1 MNVKEIT
8 MPIWKTLALAG
19 AILAGGIGL
28 AGGASASPLASGA
41 MPAVQADGLVAKA
54 WHYGRPH
61 YGYGPRYRPYRPYR
75 AYRYRAYPYRGYARP
90 RVVCRTVVQ
99 TVRRPSGRLVT
110 RPVQRCFR
118 RY

>member
-1 MNVKEIT
+1 MRF
-8 MPIWKTLALAG
+8 WKTLALAG

-28 AGGASASPLASGA
+28 AGGASASPFASGA
-41 MPAVQADGLVAKA
+41 MPAVQAEGGLVAKA

-61 YGYGPRYRPYRPYR
+61 YGYGPRYRPYR
-75 AYRYRAYPYRGYARP
+75 AYPYRAYPYRGYYARP
-90 RVVCRTVVQ
+90 RVVCRTVLQ

-110 RPVQRCFR
+110 QRVQRCFR

>member
-1 MNVKEIT
+1 
-8 MPIWKTLALAG
+8 MPSWKTLALAG

-41 MPAVQADGLVAKA
+41 MPAVQAEGGLVAKA

-61 YGYGPRYRPYRPYR
+61 YGYGPRYRPYRG
-75 AYRYRAYPYRGYARP
+75 YRYRAYPYRGYARP
-90 RVVCRTVVQ
+90 RVVCRTVLQ

-118 RY
+118 RF

>member
-75 AYRYRAYPYRGYARP
+75 A
-90 RVVCRTVVQ
+90 
-99 TVRRPSGRLVT
+99 
-110 RPVQRCFR
+110 
-118 RY
+118 

>member
-1 MNVKEIT
+1 
-8 MPIWKTLALAG
+8 MPSWKTLALAG

-41 MPAVQADGLVAKA
+41 MPAVQADSLVAKA

-61 YGYGPRYRPYRPYR
+61 YGYGPRYRPYRGYR
-75 AYRYRAYPYRGYARP
+75 AYPYRAYPYRGYYARP
-90 RVVCRTVVQ
+90 RVVCRTVLR

-110 RPVQRCFR
+110 QPVQRCVR

>member
-1 MNVKEIT
+1 
-8 MPIWKTLALAG
+8 MPFWNPLALAG

-28 AGGASASPLASGA
+28 AGVASASPLASGA
-41 MPAVQADGLVAKA
+41 MPAVQADGLVVKA

-61 YGYGPRYRPYRPYR
+61 YGYRPRYYRPYR
-75 AYRYRAYPYRGYARP
+75 AYPYRAYPYRGYARP
-90 RVVCRTVVQ
+90 RVVCRTVLQ

-118 RY
+118 RF